1 MRDNPNTAFA
11 LAGHRLLA
19 LEGPDA
25 ARFAH
30 AQFMSDVA
38 GLADGRW
45 QWSGWLTPKG
55 RVVALFALLRLDARR
70 LWLLLPDAEPEA
82 LAAQLRRFVFRS
94 KLAIDVRAD
103 LAVSGAF
110 AADAQARDSV
120 IAMRGADALALDL
133 GAGGG
138 ARTVSI
144 AHARVDADPVDA
156 GPGDAAAND
165 AWRAF
170 DLAHGLPR
178 LDDTQ
183 ADRWTPQ
190 QLSLDR
196 LRAYSVKKGCYPGQ
210 EIVAR
215 THFLGQAK
223 RGLVLLEGDAP
234 LAPGATVHAGGAAAG
249 NLVCAEGM
257 LGLAVLPLER
267 DPAAALDVAG
277 VAVRERALQGGLER

>member
-1 MRDNPNTAFA
+1 MPDNPNTAFA

-30 AQFMSDVA
+30 AQFMSDVTS
-38 GLADGRW
+38 LADGQW

-55 RVVALFALLRLDARR
+55 RVLALFALLRLDAQR
-70 LWLLLPDAEPEA
+70 LWLLLPDADPEA

-94 KLAIDVRAD
+94 KVAIEPRPELGVT
-103 LAVSGAF
+103 GAF
-110 AADAQARDSV
+110 AADAQGHGAR
-120 IAMRGADALALDL
+120 IAMHDAESVALDF
-133 GAGGG
+133 GGEGG
-138 ARTVSI
+138 ARTLAIS
-144 AHARVDADPVDA
+144 PVDA
-156 GPGDAAAND
+156 APADAAAVA

-178 LDDTQ
+178 LGDGQ

-223 RGLVLLEGDAP
+223 RGLALLEGDAP
-234 LAPGATVHAGGAAAG
+234 LAPEVAVNVAGAASGHVVCVAG
-249 NLVCAEGM
+249 A

-267 DPAAALDVAG
+267 DPAARIDVDGAT
-277 VAVRERALQGGLER
+277 VHERPLLGDLER